1 MNKHVIMVLLLFGL
15 LIGGLLIASC
25 AGDTTTIT
33 STQTTT
39 VSSFTRDTQTT
50 TITTTVTGTGGPTT
64 ITITREPP
72 VIPHAYL
79 VEIPG
84 VVYQGGEEPICFECH
99 PIPASHTDGRL
110 LDETICDECHTVSDN
125 PILLQ

>member
-1 MNKHVIMVLLLFGL
+1 MNKLVVMVLLLFSL

-25 AGDTTTIT
+25 AGDTTTV
-33 STQTTT
+33 TTT
-39 VSSFTRDTQTT
+39 VSSFTRDTETT
-50 TITTTVTGTGGPTT
+50 TITTTITGTGGTTT

-72 VIPHAYL
+72 EIPHAYL

-84 VVYQGGEEPICFECH
+84 VPYVAGNDPICFVCH
-99 PIPASHTDGRL
+99 PIPPTHTDGRL

>member
-1 MNKHVIMVLLLFGL
+1 MRRIVFLALLLFSLIIVGL
-15 LIGGLLIASC
+15 LVASC

-33 STQTTT
+33 STKTTT

-50 TITTTVTGTGGPTT
+50 TITTTITGTGGTTT

-72 VIPHAYL
+72 EIPHAYL

-84 VVYQGGEEPICFECH
+84 VPYLAGVDPVCFVCH
-99 PIPASHTDGRL
+99 PVPPQHEGWW
-110 LDETICDECHTVSDN
+110 LDETICDECHTVSDS